1 MTTTGTTGTS
11 GSSAATTTSDN
22 DKETLTLT
30 SEGTVDLG
38 QHVGQE
44 IRVTGRMPKKDSR
57 HITEG
62 AGVDQQ
68 SSGGAVSAGGQPS
81 GMSTMTSGH
90 GIGGGSARALRVS
103 AVQMVSSSC
112 SDSGK

>member
-1 MTTTGTTGTS
+1 
-11 GSSAATTTSDN
+11 
-22 DKETLTLT
+22 
-30 SEGTVDLG
+30 
-38 QHVGQE
+38 
-44 IRVTGRMPKKDSR
+44 MPKKDSR